1 MHHFGSVEG
10 RDASP
15 APKIGSLGGDLGEW
29 LLGLAA
35 YEAVKNEARG
45 HDERGNRLPRISLQW
60 WQVRWVRRQLLAG
73 ECATAPSHAVPSR
86 SGQVEWWLFV
96 HLFLCRLWH
105 PERKLS
111 FSHVTDEARLQARS
125 PSPHPPTHAPP
136 ACAAVHL
143 SSPVPPPVYS
153 TCTSATSKPPPPPK
167 PPSPPPTTALLLLLP
182 QRTAANAATW
192 HWARGAEVDDAA
204 TKPRTWGR
212 WWGLQYYVMW
222 HWNQGSEFWKMVT
235 DPSSAAEQLGV
246 RRDDT
251 RRPSP

>member
-73 ECATAPSHAVPSR
+73 ACAAAPSHAAPSR

-125 PSPHPPTHAPP
+125 PSPHPPTRPSSLRPHQP
-136 ACAAVHL
+136 VHL
-143 SSPVPPPVYS
+143 LTSPS
-153 TCTSATSKPPPPPK
+153 TSLLHLHLRRLSATST
-167 PPSPPPTTALLLLLP
+167 S
-182 QRTAANAATW
+182 
-192 HWARGAEVDDAA
+192 
-204 TKPRTWGR
+204 
-212 WWGLQYYVMW
+212 
-222 HWNQGSEFWKMVT
+222 
-235 DPSSAAEQLGV
+235 
-246 RRDDT
+246 
-251 RRPSP
+251 